1 MTYCVSCGAEN
12 ADGTQFCVR
21 CGASIAPT
29 PAPESWKASGDI
41 GNQAPP
47 TGDPSGGFNPGGTP
61 GGYNPSQGAYQAYN
75 PPQTPMVYPQQ
86 QGVAQPMHP
95 AVPAIVSLL
104 IPGAGL
110 FFVKDKAGLAIGILV
125 GWIVF
130 WIVTFI
136 LSFVF
141 IGFCL
146 MLLAPLIHIGA
157 ALLSWDEAAKQ
168 SGGQFAPILF
178 K

>member
-1 MTYCVSCGAEN
+1 
-12 ADGTQFCVR
+12 
-21 CGASIAPT
+21 
-29 PAPESWKASGDI
+29 
-41 GNQAPP
+41 
-47 TGDPSGGFNPGGTP
+47 
-61 GGYNPSQGAYQAYN
+61 
-75 PPQTPMVYPQQ
+75 
-86 QGVAQPMHP
+86 MHP
-95 AVPAIVSLL
+95 AVAAIVSLL

-125 GWIVF
+125 GWIVY
-130 WIVTFI
+130 WVVAII

-146 MLLAPLIHIGA
+146 FLLAPLIHLGA

-168 SGGQFAPILF
+168 SGGQFSPILF